1 MQLNAEKYTFPH
13 KAERCFPNSYI
24 SRRFHDRKEDMA
36 SLRIGT
42 CSWKYPSWEGLV
54 YSAAKD
60 INYLKEYATQYDTVE
75 VDQWFW
81 SLHGPGIITMP
92 REDTV
97 REYADSVPG
106 NFRFSVKVPNSISL
120 SHFYRKSKKDPL
132 QENPDFL
139 SVDLFER
146 FLETLEPMH
155 HLLGPLMLQF
165 EYLNK
170 QKIPAQEIFLDRLSD
185 FLDAVTRDF
194 PIGVESR
201 NPNYL
206 NDRYFSLLEDK
217 GVHHV
222 FLQGYY
228 MPPVR
233 EVFAKGGVPSSGMT
247 VIRLHGPDRKGI
259 EEKTGG
265 SWDRRIEPRDQE
277 LQDVAEMTDVLL
289 SQDVDV
295 YLNVNNHFEGSAPRT
310 IERFRELIS

>member
-1 MQLNAEKYTFPH
+1 MFGDFVLFLH
-13 KAERCFPNSYI
+13 VS
-24 SRRFHDRKEDMA
+24 SRKEGM
-36 SLRIGT
+36 SVLRIGT

-54 YSAAKD
+54 YSAPKG
-60 INYLKEYATQYDTVE
+60 INYLEEYAKQYDTVE
-75 VDQWFW
+75 IDQWFW
-81 SLHGPGIITMP
+81 SLHGPGKISMP

-97 REYADSVPG
+97 REYAASVPDD
-106 NFRFSVKVPNSISL
+106 FCFSVKVPNSISL
-120 SHFYRKSKKDPL
+120 SHFYRRSKADPL
-132 QENPDFL
+132 RENPDFL
-139 SVDLFER
+139 SVELFER
-146 FLETLEPMH
+146 FLDTLAPMH

-170 QKIPAQEIFLDRLSD
+170 QKIPAQDIFLVRLAE
-185 FLDAVTRDF
+185 FLDAIPRDF
-194 PIGVESR
+194 PIGIESR

-206 NDRYFSLLEDK
+206 NPKYFSLLEK
-217 GVHHV
+217 NGVHHV

-233 EVFAKGGVPSSGMT
+233 DIFAKSGAPSSGTT

-265 SWDRRIEPRDQE
+265 SWDRRIEPRDDV
-277 LQDVAEMTDVLL
+277 LQDVVEMTNVLL

-310 IERFRELIS
+310 IAHLRELLG